1 MSSDIPYYTLFLT
14 LVHCGA
20 LTKLNCDL
28 PSSHWRHLLKYLE
41 PHIEE
46 SEIVEKFAYAIKSLS
61 FEESLESK
69 FFQIL
74 SANGSSPFGW
84 PDQDKVK
91 DMKGGAVFL
100 RTNFGPKKAHWTEFR
115 KTYFE
120 YLEHNFRLEQ
130 KK

>member
-1 MSSDIPYYTLFLT
+1 M
-14 LVHCGA
+14 
-20 LTKLNCDL
+20 KLNCDL

-61 FEESLESK
+61 FEDSLESK

-84 PDQDKVK
+84 PDQYEVK
-91 DMKGGAVFL
+91 DMKGGAAFL
-100 RTNFGPKKAHWTEFR
+100 RTNFGPKKGQWTDFR